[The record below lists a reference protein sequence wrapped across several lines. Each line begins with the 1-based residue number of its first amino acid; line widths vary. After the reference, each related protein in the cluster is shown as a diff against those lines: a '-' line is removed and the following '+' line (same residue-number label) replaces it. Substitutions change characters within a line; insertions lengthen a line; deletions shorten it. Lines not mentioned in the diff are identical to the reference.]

1 MAPISAND
9 GLPKEYVGYYLNE
22 NPQPQPQTQYPNP
35 PVAPIPSYDEL
46 ANRRNRSGELQ
57 PIPVNGTSKS
67 SRSPSP
73 LGHSRTFSSPIRS
86 APLPVSPM
94 QMDQSHFATDY
105 AFQPNGLQIVHD
117 SYHSATP
124 PESDLDYS
132 RDLARSATIDGSDI
146 PSLDP
151 SFEDEIQPRQMPY
164 GAIQFGEALPT
175 VPSQFDLP
183 LVNAIPSDHSQPPTV
198 VSSSKQ
204 HASSGP
210 TIVSSSGGGSN
221 PSTPP
226 RTVNKSHQESKPI
239 LTSIDI
245 PPPNPEN
252 RKVSGGEPKTA
263 TVLSPVLETRTPS
276 PTVSRRPDGR
286 RNTAAGPVNGVAS
299 SSDELKEKDRA
310 NGEIKISAP
319 RNQTRSRSPQ
329 KRAQPTKKELVLPP
343 LTPAEHVATPKS
355 ASAPNFAAA
364 VAASAPA
371 ARDERLPVPPTP
383 ASASSDKGDKSP
395 TWQTATGGKHRRS
408 RKRGKSTGG
417 MASGAGSASGGSS
430 AASPAPEKE
439 RKAVAVGEERKGG

>member
-1 MAPISAND
+1 M
-9 GLPKEYVGYYLNE
+9 
-22 NPQPQPQTQYPNP
+22 
-35 PVAPIPSYDEL
+35 
-46 ANRRNRSGELQ
+46 
-57 PIPVNGTSKS
+57 
-67 SRSPSP
+67 
-73 LGHSRTFSSPIRS
+73 
-86 APLPVSPM
+86 
-94 QMDQSHFATDY
+94 
-105 AFQPNGLQIVHD
+105 
-117 SYHSATP
+117 
-124 PESDLDYS
+124 
-132 RDLARSATIDGSDI
+132 
-146 PSLDP
+146 
-151 SFEDEIQPRQMPY
+151 
-164 GAIQFGEALPT
+164 
-175 VPSQFDLP
+175 
-183 LVNAIPSDHSQPPTV
+183 
-198 VSSSKQ
+198 
-204 HASSGP
+204 
-210 TIVSSSGGGSN
+210 
-221 PSTPP
+221 
-226 RTVNKSHQESKPI
+226 
-239 LTSIDI
+239 
-245 PPPNPEN
+245 
-252 RKVSGGEPKTA
+252 
-263 TVLSPVLETRTPS
+263 
-276 PTVSRRPDGR
+276 
-286 RNTAAGPVNGVAS
+286 AS